1 MAQEIHSTDRKNDK
15 KVTPIVKYVSGTW
28 VDGDFNPQQ
37 KLRLLLQKSLK
48 HFGIDPKTES
58 KFELRLQ
65 GATGPLSLE
74 QTLEEAGIKDGTIV
88 LLLPK
93 ENTDVDG

>member
-1 MAQEIHSTDRKNDK
+1 MAQEIHTTNSKNDK
-15 KVTPIVKYVSGTW
+15 KVTPVVKYVSGTW
-28 VDGDFNPQQ
+28 DDGDFNPHQ
-37 KLRLLLQKSLK
+37 KLRLLLQKSLQ
-48 HFGIDPKTES
+48 HFSIDPQAVS

-65 GATGPLSLE
+65 GASGPLSLE
-74 QTLEEAGIKDGTIV
+74 QTLEEAGINDGTVV